1 MMLFFND
8 SRALRTIVRLTSRSF
23 KGDRSG
29 FPTGCVMARPG
40 IILYAPTMSAVETR
54 VVITAVGIPAFSISW
69 LIAAPQRVPV
79 PQVAVSIAAETPS
92 NFSSAA
98 MPLPIL
104 RAASTVVAT
113 PVVV

>member
-1 MMLFFND
+1 MTLLFNA
-8 SRALRTIVRLTSRSF
+8 SKALRTIVRLISRSRP
-23 KGDRSG
+23 GDSSG
-29 FPTGCVMARPG
+29 FPTGCVIARPG
-40 IILYAPTMSAVETR
+40 TILYAPTMSAVETR

-92 NFSSAA
+92 DFSSAA
-98 MPLPIL
+98 MSLPIL

>member
-1 MMLFFND
+1 
-8 SRALRTIVRLTSRSF
+8 
-23 KGDRSG
+23 
-29 FPTGCVMARPG
+29 MARPG
-40 IILYAPTMSAVETR
+40 TILYAPIIRAVETR

-79 PQVAVSIAAETPS
+79 PQVAVSMAADTPCFF
-92 NFSSAA
+92 NSAA
-98 MPLPIL
+98 MPLPIF

>member
-1 MMLFFND
+1 MLLFND
-8 SRALRTIVRLTSRSF
+8 SRALRTIIRLTSRSLA
-23 KGDRSG
+23 GDRSG

-40 IILYAPTMSAVETR
+40 TILYAPTMSAVETR
-54 VVITAVGIPAFSISW
+54 VVITAVGMPTFSISW

-79 PQVAVSIAAETPS
+79 PQVAVSIAAEMPS